1 MFGGQSGTSLCKGTE
16 WYLEK
21 RIPEIFG
28 LILKSRKHFLTGVKV
43 LFSGDFGVLKAHYF
57 FLVNGSQSLRFVV
70 FLFPFGLWES
80 NFSLFVGTELIK
92 LS

>member
-1 MFGGQSGTSLCKGTE
+1 MVPRKTCPRNFWPDLETSET
-16 WYLEK
+16 
-21 RIPEIFG
+21 
-28 LILKSRKHFLTGVKV
+28 FLTGVKV

-57 FLVNGSQSLRFVV
+57 FSVNGSQSLRFVV